1 MTMSRFFRR
10 SALAAIVLAAAAP
23 FGSFA
28 QPNAAADWPTRP
40 VTLVVPFPAGG
51 LSDVIGRQLATL
63 LQEELGQTIVV
74 ENKAGAATAIGA
86 TFVARAPKNGYTLL
100 LSSGSTFTVLPHLK
114 NKLMYKLADFDPV
127 GTVCVSPYVFVVG
140 KDFPAQTLG
149 EFVAYAKAH
158 PGKINNATTGQGS
171 MVHLLGELVASSLG
185 IPMTQVHYKGTSP
198 LTIDM
203 IGGLV
208 DATEDTMGSALP
220 NVQAGRYRALAMMT
234 AERQSVMPDVPTFKE
249 LGYPSVIGETLYA
262 VFAPAG
268 TPKPIVDKL
277 NAVLRK
283 ITTSSRFA
291 QAMRNIG
298 NEPTTSTPE
307 ELREIT
313 LQQSRQLGDLIQRL
327 NLKTE

>member
-1 MTMSRFFRR
+1 MSRFFRR
-10 SALAAIVLAAAAP
+10 SVLAAIVLAAAAP
-23 FGSFA
+23 FGAFA
-28 QPNAAADWPTRP
+28 QANAAADWPTRP

-86 TFVARAPKNGYTLL
+86 AAVARAPKNGYTLL

-114 NKLMYKLADFDPV
+114 DKLMYKLADFDPV
-127 GTVCVSPYVFVVG
+127 GTVCISPYVFVVG
-140 KDFPAQTLG
+140 KDFPAQTLH

-203 IGGLV
+203 ISGLV

-283 ITTSSRFA
+283 ITTSSRFE